1 MAKSKSISKLFTK
14 TVTKITSENSFF
26 KNKTVLYVVAF
37 IALMNLLGYT
47 MLNNFKAVAMF
58 LAVGIVMYN
67 FTKNMILILL
77 CCLLATNVFAV
88 LMKNSIQEGYTV
100 KSKKETKK
108 AASKDA
114 ESFISSTN
122 KKKTKKKTGFQNQG
136 KNVVAKNAASV
147 KDDAEEVNSRIDYGT
162 TIERAYDNLDSILGG
177 QNMQKLTDD
186 TTRLIDKQN
195 KLVKNMQGM
204 APMITQ
210 YKDLLKNMNL
220 DNIQNLAKKLTG
232 SPLSLDPSSKST

>member
-1 MAKSKSISKLFTK
+1 MARSKSKTFSKSMTSVFTK
-14 TVTKITSENSFF
+14 TSNNLTRS
-26 KNKTVLYVVAF
+26 KTVLYVVTF
-37 IALMNLLGYT
+37 IALMNLLGYLL
-47 MLNNFKAVAMF
+47 MNDFKAVTMF
-58 LAVGIVMYN
+58 LAVGIIV
-67 FTKNMILILL
+67 FQFSKNMIIVLL
-77 CCLLATNVFAV
+77 SCLLATNLFVV
-88 LMKNSIQEGYTV
+88 LMKPSSREGMQT
-100 KSKKETKK
+100 KNKEETKK
-108 AASKDA
+108 AVSKDT
-114 ESFISSTN
+114 ESFTADN
-122 KKKTKKKTGFQNQG
+122 KKKVKKSGFQTQG

-162 TIERAYDNLDSILGG
+162 TIERAYDNLDNILGG
-177 QNMQKLTDD
+177 DNMQKLTKD
-186 TTRLIDKQN
+186 TTRLIEKQS